1 MFLNLIE
8 KIQTEHLKFR
18 TWVKS
23 YGHSIEVMKFIKS
36 LTEGN
41 YTQINGNYMS
51 PILGEL
57 LSGKKVEPPTLV
69 ESEIVG
75 LQ

>member
-1 MFLNLIE
+1 
-8 KIQTEHLKFR
+8 
-18 TWVKS
+18 
-23 YGHSIEVMKFIKS
+23 MKFIKS

-41 YTQINGNYMS
+41 YNQINGNYMS

>member
-1 MFLNLIE
+1 
-8 KIQTEHLKFR
+8 
-18 TWVKS
+18 
-23 YGHSIEVMKFIKS
+23 MKFIKS

-41 YTQINGNYMS
+41 FTQINGNYMS
-51 PILGEL
+51 SILGEL
-57 LSGKKVEPPTLV
+57 LSAKKVEPPSLV